1 MFTTGGWDPDS
12 LALMTC
18 NPHRGHATSSGQP
31 QVARR
36 VVERKVQGDGGG
48 RWQLRFAH
56 MGRAHPATGHAPAS
70 GMHSPLQ
77 PTHRPCMVL
86 GSQGVGAGTQPH
98 QCAQAALQMQ
108 GNEVAASGKKTKPKL
123 YTTVL
128 QTPTQRHPTTNPPSN
143 PTPPHLGTSHP
154 DTCSGTMHQ
163 AQVVTRTRARGAG
176 KEQGKGPP
184 KPVQTGDGDVTL
196 GVDQE
201 HSRDLAG
208 HNNQPQPAWRIQQH
222 DGAPVP
228 PARPV
233 SRGPKQAHTKQTN
246 KKR

>member
-18 NPHRGHATSSGQP
+18 KPHRGHATSSGQP

-86 GSQGVGAGTQPH
+86 GCGSRHATTPVRTGGASNARERGCRKWEENQH
-98 QCAQAALQMQ
+98 LQR
-108 GNEVAASGKKTKPKL
+108 NNASSTGRD
-123 YTTVL
+123 
-128 QTPTQRHPTTNPPSN
+128 Q
-143 PTPPHLGTSHP
+143 
-154 DTCSGTMHQ
+154 DTCKGGGQ
-163 AQVVTRTRARGAG
+163 GAR
-176 KEQGKGPP
+176 QGP
-184 KPVQTGDGDVTL
+184 T
-196 GVDQE
+196 
-201 HSRDLAG
+201 
-208 HNNQPQPAWRIQQH
+208 
-222 DGAPVP
+222 
-228 PARPV
+228 
-233 SRGPKQAHTKQTN
+233 HTCTN
-246 KKR
+246 GRW

>member
-18 NPHRGHATSSGQP
+18 KPHRGHATSSGQP

-86 GSQGVGAGTQPH
+86 GCGSRHATTPVRTGGASNARERGCRKWEENQTKNVHHRHPNTNPAAPNNQPPIQPH
-98 QCAQAALQMQ
+98 
-108 GNEVAASGKKTKPKL
+108 
-123 YTTVL
+123 
-128 QTPTQRHPTTNPPSN
+128 
-143 PTPPHLGTSHP
+143 PTPPWHI
-154 DTCSGTMHQ
+154 
-163 AQVVTRTRARGAG
+163 
-176 KEQGKGPP
+176 PP
-184 KPVQTGDGDVTL
+184 
-196 GVDQE
+196 
-201 HSRDLAG
+201 
-208 HNNQPQPAWRIQQH
+208 
-222 DGAPVP
+222 
-228 PARPV
+228 
-233 SRGPKQAHTKQTN
+233 
-246 KKR
+246 